1 MKCSKKEWRVSSIE
15 WYGVVTKMGIGKNVL
30 ESSAI
35 AFAPIPKRRVTEA
48 RVKKRVGNCMIG
60 DY

>member
-1 MKCSKKEWRVSSIE
+1 MKCSKKQWRVSSIE
-15 WYGVVTKMGIGKNVL
+15 GYGVVTKMRIGRNVL

-35 AFAPIPKRRVTEA
+35 AFAPIPKRRAADA